1 LPRRRKRRGAR
12 RGAFLTVA
20 NSRGADRPW
29 LVAIITLVVLFVT
42 TYAHNLLARLA
53 SYRYLHRTAPF
64 YYVESIDKSVVFA
77 LCVLTVWLLR
87 RAGLRDVL
95 CELGLSAPI
104 LPAFAFAIGVSLPML
119 IGFALTRSLTPHL
132 QLLPILFLTVLS
144 PFVEELQ
151 SRGFGVRQFQRGTGW
166 PFWVV
171 VWPSAVLFGWSHV
184 EPGQSLQEMAELF
197 FLIGSGGL
205 LFAWLVYRWQ
215 NLWVPVALHICM
227 NLWWELFS
235 VSRNA
240 IGGWFPFVLQTVTM
254 FLAIFVTLYYKR
266 SKVEVPEFEA

>member
-1 LPRRRKRRGAR
+1 VKIEHSRA
-12 RGAFLTVA
+12 LTIAV
-20 NSRGADRPW
+20 
-29 LVAIITLVVLFVT
+29 ITVVVLIVT
-42 TYAHNLLARLA
+42 TYAHELLSRLSA
-53 SYRYLHRTAPF
+53 YRNLHRSAPF
-64 YYVESIDKSVVFA
+64 YYVESIDKIGVAF
-77 LCVLTVWLLR
+77 LCILAAWLMR
-87 RAGLRDVL
+87 RAGPREVLR
-95 CELGLSAPI
+95 ELGLSAPV
-104 LPAFAFAIGVSLPML
+104 LPAIAFGLGVSLPML
-119 IGFALTRSLTPHL
+119 IGFALTRDLTPHL
-132 QLLPILFLTVLS
+132 QLLPLLFLTVFS

-184 EPGQSLQEMAELF
+184 EQGQSLQEMVGLF

-240 IGGWFPFVLQTVTM
+240 IGGWFPFSLQTFTTV
-254 FLAIFVTLYYKR
+254 LAIFVTIYYTR
-266 SKVEVPEFEA
+266 SKVPARAANASSAV